1 MSRKSISYVKSY
13 EHSDFTDLL
22 NELQG
27 KKESI
32 EMIDGE
38 AALAD
43 PSLMVSVCA
52 YEESKERHRI
62 MSNQK
67 IKYLYSR
74 KDGIIHDKHCD
85 NVKNILDE
93 DLLWTEEYLP
103 NLKPCPEC
111 MIQAYVSAGAKDP
124 KEMETY
130 LSFFEKTKMTIDQI
144 RNVYVENGM
153 KTRISIDTMTVWHKE
168 DTWRIKNLPKK
179 GHVQLY
185 HNNYAVRKKGVR
197 EFTQGFHIQSP
208 VCADTDIRY
217 ALSIIKN
224 YEYKPEEYALHNS
237 KLNKAEKRKAKQCQA
252 EKMEKVSLSLEALL
266 GEKTA
271 EQTLWQK
278 VKSYISSVFQKK
290 TFFELNNFQLV
301 SKQGYPKNQTICI
314 YIWKDK
320 NEQLFWQ
327 TGIYNQKLKQFSVRY
342 GTTVYAINE
351 DKVIAWKKMNA
362 DAVALEVIDRRNQ
375 KQ

>member
-144 RNVYVENGM
+144 RNVYVENEM

-278 VKSYISSVFQKK
+278 VKSYISSVFKK
-290 TFFELNNFQLV
+290 KPFFELNNFQLV
-301 SKQGYPKNQTICI
+301 SEQGYPKNQTICI

>member
-237 KLNKAEKRKAKQCQA
+237 KLNKAEKRKAQQCQA

-278 VKSYISSVFQKK
+278 VKSYIFSVFKK
-290 TFFELNNFQLV
+290 KPFFELNNFQLV

-320 NEQLFWQ
+320 KEQLFWQ

>member
-1 MSRKSISYVKSY
+1 MSRKNISYVKGY

-252 EKMEKVSLSLEALL
+252 EKMEKISLPLEALL

-278 VKSYISSVFQKK
+278 VKSYISRVFQKK

-301 SKQGYPKNQTICI
+301 SEQGYPKNQTICI

-320 NEQLFWQ
+320 KEQLFWQ

>member
-22 NELQG
+22 DELQG

-144 RNVYVENGM
+144 RNVYVENEM

-179 GHVQLY
+179 GHVQLC

-224 YEYKPEEYALHNS
+224 YEYKPEEYALHS
-237 KLNKAEKRKAKQCQA
+237 GKLNKSEKMRVRQWQA
-252 EKMEKVSLSLEALL
+252 EKMEKISLPLEALL

-301 SKQGYPKNQTICI
+301 SEQGYPKNQTICI

-362 DAVALEVIDRRNQ
+362 DAVALEIIDRRNQ

>member
-278 VKSYISSVFQKK
+278 VKSYIFSVFKK
-290 TFFELNNFQLV
+290 KPFFELNNFQLV
-301 SKQGYPKNQTICI
+301 SEQGYPKNQTICI

-362 DAVALEVIDRRNQ
+362 DAVALEIINRRNQ

>member
-237 KLNKAEKRKAKQCQA
+237 KLNKAEKRKAQQCQA

-278 VKSYISSVFQKK
+278 VKSYISNVFQKK

-301 SKQGYPKNQTICI
+301 SEQGYPKNQTICI
-314 YIWKDK
+314 YVWKDK

>member
-111 MIQAYVSAGAKDP
+111 MIQAYVSAGAKDS

-252 EKMEKVSLSLEALL
+252 EKMEKVSLPLEALL

-301 SKQGYPKNQTICI
+301 SEQGYPKNQTICI

>member
-130 LSFFEKTKMTIDQI
+130 LSFFEKAKMTIDQI

-278 VKSYISSVFQKK
+278 VKSYISSVFKK
-290 TFFELNNFQLV
+290 KPFFELNNFQLV
-301 SKQGYPKNQTICI
+301 SEQGYPKNQTICI

>member
-278 VKSYISSVFQKK
+278 VKSYIFSVFKK
-290 TFFELNNFQLV
+290 KPFFELNNFQLV
-301 SKQGYPKNQTICI
+301 SEQGYPKNQTICI

-362 DAVALEVIDRRNQ
+362 DAVALEIIDRRNQ

>member
-278 VKSYISSVFQKK
+278 VKSYISSVFKK
-290 TFFELNNFQLV
+290 KPFFELNNFQLV
-301 SKQGYPKNQTICI
+301 SEQGYPKNQTICI